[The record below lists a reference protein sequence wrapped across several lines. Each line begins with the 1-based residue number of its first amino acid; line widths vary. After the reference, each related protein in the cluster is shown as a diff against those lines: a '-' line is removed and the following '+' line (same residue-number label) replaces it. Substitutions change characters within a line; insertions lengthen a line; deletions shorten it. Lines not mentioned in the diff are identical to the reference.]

1 MDNVN
6 LDTTIEELS
15 NIEKLSTRATHIC
28 RYSNFNNLFL
38 ILDHYV
44 SNDNFLDIRNCGKR
58 TSEELTRISQ
68 KYIHLYPFQKFV
80 NNEPPDFELL
90 TAPVELPKNERLSH
104 LQKSILTNVIHIK
117 LKSLSSLFN
126 NALRNFLEDEIS
138 FDTFDRLIL
147 SIPNLRMINTKGMGK
162 RSFIEL
168 KYLTHEINNYFDI
181 ITLFND
187 TELLRE
193 FYVTYLQRF
202 YGIEEEDLQLI
213 TFDYDFS
220 QGIPIFKSIFYLA
233 RFRKILS
240 HSERSLFFNDN
251 FRYIDF
257 SAVHLSVELSEC
269 SLSRERIRQINKIL
283 PSKLHDNIKKIFKE
297 DFLEYQLNTY
307 LCKQL
312 SDYIHVDNKLLQCIQ
327 TSEKVPF
334 TKQFVTFVFATLYED
349 THFLLGDVGWF
360 YPSYRSHHF
369 FEWKNF
375 YLINRRLEKIFNFRE
390 FVLYLSKLI
399 AEEKQNELIKI
410 TDFRPF
416 LKQFFF
422 TKRYHEMDRI
432 AAICESIIHDEF
444 PDLINMVDGKNRI
457 KSFFSTI
464 DAINKLFENKKYKD
478 YIALQKAN
486 QTKN

>member
-15 NIEKLSTRATHIC
+15 KIEKLSTRATHIC
-28 RYSNFNNLFL
+28 LYNNFNNLYL

-44 SNDNFLDIRNCGKR
+44 SNNKFLDIRNCGKR
-58 TSEELTRISQ
+58 TSEELTRISR
-68 KYIHLYPFQKFV
+68 KYIHLYPFQKLV
-80 NNEPPDFELL
+80 NNEPPDSELL
-90 TAPVELPKNERLSH
+90 TAPVEIPKKERLSL
-104 LQKSILTNVIHIK
+104 LQKSILTNFIHIK
-117 LKSLSSLFN
+117 IKLFSSRFN
-126 NALRNFLEDEIS
+126 NALRIFLEDEIS

-147 SIPNLRMINTKGMGK
+147 SIPNLRIINIKGMGK

-168 KYLTHEINNYFDI
+168 KYLTHEINNYIDI
-181 ITLFND
+181 ITQFND
-187 TELLRE
+187 IELLRE
-193 FYVTYLQRF
+193 LYVTYLQRF
-202 YGIEEEDLQLI
+202 YGLEEDDLRYI

-233 RFRKILS
+233 RFRNILS

-257 SAVHLSVELSEC
+257 SADQLSVELSEC

-283 PSKLHDNIKKIFKE
+283 PSKLHANIKKIFKE

-307 LCKQL
+307 SFKQH
-312 SDYIHVDNKLLQCIQ
+312 SDFIHVDNKLLQCIQ

-334 TKQFVTFVFATLYED
+334 TKQFVTFVLATLYED
-349 THFLLGDVGWF
+349 THFMLGDVGWF
-360 YPSYRSHHF
+360 YPSYRKRYF
-369 FEWKNF
+369 FEWKSF
-375 YLINRRLEKIFNFRE
+375 YLISRRLEKIFNFRE
-390 FVLYLSKLI
+390 FVLYLSKLF
-399 AEEKQNELIKI
+399 AEEKQAELIKI

-432 AAICESIIHDEF
+432 AAICESIIHNEF
-444 PDLINMVDGKNRI
+444 PVLINVVDGKNRI
-457 KSFFSTI
+457 KSYFSTL
-464 DAINKLFENKKYKD
+464 DAIKNLNENKKIKG
-478 YIALQKAN
+478 LNRSSKAN
-486 QTKN
+486 QTT

>member
-15 NIEKLSTRATHIC
+15 NSEKLSTRATNIC
-28 RYSNFNNLFL
+28 RSNKLNNLYL

-44 SNDNFLDIRNCGKR
+44 SNDNFLDMRNCDKH
-58 TSEELTRISQ
+58 TNTELAAISR
-68 KYIHLYPFQKFV
+68 KYLLLHPFQNAV
-80 NNEPPDFELL
+80 INDPPGAELVPL
-90 TAPVELPKNERLSH
+90 PVELPKKEQLSH
-104 LQKSILTNVIHIK
+104 LQISILTNVIHIK
-117 LKSLSSLFN
+117 LKSLSSRFN

-138 FDTFDRLIL
+138 FDTFDRQVL
-147 SIPNLRMINTKGMGK
+147 SIPNLRMIDIKGMGE

-168 KYLTHEINNYFDI
+168 KYLTNVINHYIDI

-193 FYVTYLQRF
+193 LYVTSLQRF
-202 YGIEEEDLQLI
+202 YGIEEADLQLF
-213 TFDYDFS
+213 TSDYDFS
-220 QGIPIFKSIFYLA
+220 QGIPIFKSIFYLT
-233 RFRKILS
+233 RFRNILS

-257 SAVHLSVELSEC
+257 SADHFSVKLSEC

-307 LCKQL
+307 SCKQH
-312 SDYIHVDNKLLQCIQ
+312 SYFIHVDNKLLQWIQ

-334 TKQFVTFVFATLYED
+334 TKQFVTFVFAALYED
-349 THFLLGDVGWF
+349 THFMLGDVGWF
-360 YPSYRSHHF
+360 YPSYRKRYF
-369 FEWKNF
+369 FEWKSF
-375 YLINRRLEKIFNFRE
+375 YLISRRLEKIFNFRE

-399 AEEKQNELIKI
+399 AEEKLVELIKI
-410 TDFRPF
+410 TNFRPF

-457 KSFFSTI
+457 ESFFSTI
-464 DAINKLFENKKYKD
+464 VTINKLYENKKYKD
-478 YIALQKAN
+478 
-486 QTKN
+486 

>member
-15 NIEKLSTRATHIC
+15 KIEKLSTRATHIC
-28 RYSNFNNLFL
+28 LYNNLNNLFL

-44 SNDNFLDIRNCGKR
+44 SNDKFLDIRNCGKR
-58 TSEELTRISQ
+58 TSEELTRIFR
-68 KYIHLYPFQKFV
+68 KYIHLYPFQKLV
-80 NNEPPDFELL
+80 NNEPPDSELL
-90 TAPVELPKNERLSH
+90 TAPVELPKEERLSH
-104 LQKSILTNVIHIK
+104 LQKSILTNFIHIK
-117 LKSLSSLFN
+117 IKLLSSRFN
-126 NALRNFLEDEIS
+126 NALRIFLEDEIS
-138 FDTFDRLIL
+138 FDTFYRLIL
-147 SIPNLRMINTKGMGK
+147 SIPNLRMINIKGMGK

-168 KYLTHEINNYFDI
+168 KYLTHEINNYIDI
-181 ITLFND
+181 ITQFND
-187 TELLRE
+187 IELLRE
-193 FYVTYLQRF
+193 LYVTYLQR
-202 YGIEEEDLQLI
+202 YHGIEEEDLQLI

-257 SAVHLSVELSEC
+257 SADHLSVEFSEC
-269 SLSRERIRQINKIL
+269 SLTRERIRQINKLL
-283 PSKLHDNIKKIFKE
+283 PSKLSDSIKKIFKE

-307 LCKQL
+307 SCKQL
-312 SDYIHVDNKLLQCIQ
+312 ADFIHVDNKLLQRIQ
-327 TSEKVPF
+327 TSEKAPF
-334 TKQFVTFVFATLYED
+334 TKQFVTLVFATLYED

-360 YPSYRSHHF
+360 YPSYRRHQF
-369 FEWKNF
+369 FEWKSF

-399 AEEKQNELIKI
+399 AEEKQAELIKI

-457 KSFFSTI
+457 KSFFSSI
-464 DAINKLFENKKYKD
+464 VAINKFYENQKFKD
-478 YIALQKAN
+478 
-486 QTKN
+486 